1 MLNMTSG
8 NKFTEAIGNLKEL
21 MKKAVSENLEH
32 VDKDELAAYQAMNNV
47 LDAMND
53 VVVERE
59 KALKTISKQLDYLN
73 AKLLK
78 KGRV

>member
-8 NKFTEAIGNLKEL
+8 NKFTEAIGNLKGL
-21 MKKAVSENLEH
+21 LKGAVSENIET
-32 VDKDELAAYQAMNNV
+32 VDKDEFAAYQAMNKV

-59 KALKTISKQLDYLN
+59 KALETISKQLDDLN
-73 AKLLK
+73 AKLLE

>member
-59 KALKTISKQLDYLN
+59 KALKTISEQLDDLN
-73 AKLLK
+73 AKLLE